1 MIQRFSVSTSE
12 FSGPLSLPAATLTK
26 ELCSAVTDHTAV
38 TDHSKEEVKLGG
50 ERKIN
55 LNQSL
60 SVPTESFSCRL
71 KPTSHSF
78 AIIC

>member
-12 FSGPLSLPAATLTK
+12 FSGPLSLPAATQTK
-26 ELCSAVTDHTAV
+26 ELCSAA
-38 TDHSKEEVKLGG
+38 TDHSKEKVKLGG